1 MKKYLFLLIL
11 LLSMLLQKTV
21 FAQAIT
27 DAAPSAQME
36 EITAPQLTPQQ
47 IQTTKEQIKHT
58 DTQTK
63 SSEEASQGADF
74 EKLNVPSSLAAEV
87 SDIELVYE
95 KYSKVKKLTQF
106 GYDFFS
112 QKTTIDW
119 NIPAPDDYLL
129 GPGDTLTLYLW
140 GDPIEILNLPGQFQL
155 SIDKDGTIFIPNLGK
170 FSIAGLKLKEVQD
183 LLLKSFSTRF
193 KRLSITVSLGK
204 IRGINVYVAGE
215 VKKPGI
221 TTVRAISSIIEAI
234 SKRGGI
240 KKSGSL
246 RNVVVKR
253 KENSTVKEYK
263 IDFYNLLL
271 KGNPIDFRLKEG
283 DVIYVNPL
291 GDTVGI
297 SGYVKRPGIYEIYN
311 GVTVKEALEYTGGI
325 LPSVYKYR
333 IQIESFDNEGRKI
346 VKDDISLEQ
355 VDKITLKNGDLL
367 IFYPAS
373 GIFKNI
379 VEVFGNVEHAGVYEW
394 ELNQTLF
401 NLLNRAVVFPDSDLE
416 RAFIVRKDVGKQ
428 DRIINFSVKDILN
441 RKYDIQLSPLD
452 KVWINKIEP
461 IEGVIISGEIGQ
473 PIKIS
478 FKPKL
483 KLSEAVSYA
492 KLHGD
497 VKKLKA
503 EIVRENM
510 DKDPDLAIK
519 RTIYLYNLL
528 YKYKSED
535 DINLKPGDIV
545 LIKPILE
552 TESPSTVKIDGEV
565 GKPGVYQ
572 FKPGMK
578 VSDIIELAGNLND
591 RAYPKGLII
600 LREGL
605 RKAQEEHLKI
615 NILTLEEMLTK
626 SSSAVSAA
634 GATAEEQAMIQITIE
649 KQKQAIEL
657 LKAKAKLMLG
667 RISLNLPEN
676 FEDLKKSTENIE
688 LEEGDY
694 IYIPSKPNFVNI
706 MGDVFNQV
714 GLPYREGESVSY
726 YLNQVGGATKT
737 ADLENMFVIKANG
750 KVISKQQ
757 YSGWFSPK
765 FENIALE
772 PGDTIIVPV
781 EIKVPIMW
789 RPLIKD
795 IVQIIFQSLS
805 TAVLAKRL

>member
-1 MKKYLFLLIL
+1 MKKRILVLML
-11 LLSMLLQKTV
+11 LLSILLTKTV
-21 FAQAIT
+21 FAQTTI
-27 DAAPSAQME
+27 DAAKPAQLG
-36 EITAPQLTPQQ
+36 EINATQFNTQQ
-47 IQTTKEQIKHT
+47 AETIKEQIKT
-58 DTQTK
+58 ETKTQN
-63 SSEEASQGADF
+63 SEEATHDANS
-74 EKLNVPSSLAAEV
+74 EKLNVSSFSELEESA
-87 SDIELVYE
+87 IEQVY
-95 KYSKVKKLTQF
+95 KKLSSTKKLTQF
-106 GYDFFS
+106 GYNFFL
-112 QKTTIDW
+112 QKSKIDW
-119 NIPAPDDYLL
+119 NIPVPDDYIL

-140 GDPIEILNLPGQFQL
+140 GDPIEILNLPGQLEL

-170 FSIAGLKLKEVQD
+170 FPIAGLKLKEVQD
-183 LLLKSFSTRF
+183 LLHKSFSTRF

-204 IRGINVYVAGE
+204 IRGINVYIAGE
-215 VKKPGI
+215 VNNPGI

-234 SKRGGI
+234 SQRGGI

-253 KENSTVKEYK
+253 KENGIVKEYK
-263 IDFYNLLL
+263 VDFYSLLL
-271 KGNPIDFRLKEG
+271 KGEPIDFRLKEG

-297 SGYVKRPGIYEIYN
+297 SGYVKRTGIYEIFN
-311 GVTVKEALEYTGGI
+311 GITVKEALEYAGGT
-325 LPSVYKYR
+325 LPSAYKYR
-333 IQIESFDNEGRKI
+333 IQIESFDDEGRKT
-346 VKDDISLEQ
+346 VKDDISLDQ
-355 VDKITLKNGDLL
+355 ADKVTLKNGDLL

-373 GIFKNI
+373 GIFTNI

-401 NLLNRAVVFPDSDLE
+401 RLLNRAVVLPDSDLE
-416 RAFIVRKDVGKQ
+416 RAFIIRKEVGKQ
-428 DRIINFSVKDILN
+428 DNIINFSVKDILS
-441 RKYDIQLSPLD
+441 RKYDIPLSPLD

-461 IEGVIISGEIGQ
+461 VEGVIVSGEIGQ
-473 PIKIS
+473 PLKIP
-478 FKPKL
+478 FKANL
-483 KLSEAVSYA
+483 KLSEVVSYA

-497 VKKLKA
+497 AKRLKA

-510 DKDPDLAIK
+510 DKDPDLATK

-535 DINLKPGDIV
+535 DIKLNPGDIV
-545 LIKPILE
+545 LIKPIID
-552 TESPSTVKIDGEV
+552 TESPFTVKIDGEV

-578 VSDIIELAGNLND
+578 VSDIIELAGNLNE
-591 RAYPKGLII
+591 RGYLKGLII

-605 RKAQEEHLKI
+605 RKSQEEQLKI

-626 SSSAVSAA
+626 STSAVSAA
-634 GATAEEQAMIQITIE
+634 GDAAEEKALIKMTIE

-667 RISLNLPEN
+667 RISLNLPNN
-676 FEDLKKSTENIE
+676 FEDLKKSAENIE

-714 GLPYREGESVSY
+714 GVPYRQGEAVSY
-726 YLNQVGGATKT
+726 YLNQVGGVTKT
-737 ADLENMFVIKANG
+737 ADLENIFVIKANG
-750 KVISKQQ
+750 RVISKQQ
-757 YSGWFSPK
+757 YSGWFSPR
-765 FENIALE
+765 FENITLE
-772 PGDTIIVPV
+772 PGDAIIVPV
-781 EIKVPIMW
+781 EIKVPTMW